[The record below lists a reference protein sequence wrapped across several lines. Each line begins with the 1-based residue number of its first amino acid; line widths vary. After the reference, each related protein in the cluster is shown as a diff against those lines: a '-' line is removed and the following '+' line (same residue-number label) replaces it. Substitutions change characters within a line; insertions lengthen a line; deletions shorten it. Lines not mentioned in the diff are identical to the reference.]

1 LKGPPDVAQGA
12 DIRRYS
18 LPDTKVPLLDK
29 PVGGTQGSA
38 TTNLLPNHAKQK
50 RRGPS
55 ATWARCLCRPE
66 LMRYTEDGNKKFRCE
81 GKKSQLL
88 VNFLEN
94 RLETEVSPAQKR
106 AKPEYIQWLAR

>member
-1 LKGPPDVAQGA
+1 
-12 DIRRYS
+12 
-18 LPDTKVPLLDK
+18 
-29 PVGGTQGSA
+29 
-38 TTNLLPNHAKQK
+38 
-50 RRGPS
+50 
-55 ATWARCLCRPE
+55 
-66 LMRYTEDGNKKFRCE
+66 MRYTEDGNKKFRCE